1 MDIGK
6 KFFKYRERTN
16 SFIPSEIVTSGA
28 FQDGSEVSIVGVLQ
42 RVDTHKTQRSDK
54 IAIGT
59 LTDFESGIQI
69 MLFPNAFK
77 RFKGL
82 LTAQSILLVVGKLFV
97 DSGED
102 KYRIAVSNIEA
113 F

>member
-1 MDIGK
+1 MDIREK
-6 KFFKYRERTN
+6 LLKYRERTN
-16 SFIPSEIVTSGA
+16 TLIPSEIVNSRT
-28 FQDGSEVSIVGVLQ
+28 FQDQADVTIVGVLQ
-42 RVDTHKTQRSDK
+42 KVVTHKTEKRDK

-59 LTDFESGIQI
+59 LTNFESDIQI

-77 RFKGL
+77 MFKGL
-82 LTAQSILLVVGKLFV
+82 LKEQSILFVVGKLFV